1 MAGWQERFGES
12 FSICYGRLYSGSLIV
27 VQPATYDFFFET
39 YLLGREPFGYVREK
53 LYRIDLYLIF
63 DDSHEILIY

>member
-1 MAGWQERFGES
+1 MAGWQVRFGES
-12 FSICYGRLYSGSLIV
+12 FSICYGRLCSGPLIV
-27 VQPATYDFFFET
+27 VLPATYDFFFET
-39 YLLGREPFGYVREK
+39 YLGREEPFGYVREK

>member
-27 VQPATYDFFFET
+27 VQPATYDFYFET
-39 YLLGREPFGYVREK
+39 YLLGREPREGK